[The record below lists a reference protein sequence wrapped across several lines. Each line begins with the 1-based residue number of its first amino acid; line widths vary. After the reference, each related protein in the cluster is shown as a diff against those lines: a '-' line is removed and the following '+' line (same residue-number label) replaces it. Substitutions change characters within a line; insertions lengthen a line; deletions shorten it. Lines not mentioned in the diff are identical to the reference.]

1 MSYDLAIWGS
11 KGPLTV
17 DEAGRNYA
25 ALGNAAAD
33 VVAPDRRVSAFYKQ
47 LCSTYPSLDAPNKA
61 QAARSPWTAN
71 IDVSKSYVLLPI
83 AFSRVKDV
91 LPSVVELARSLR
103 LICFDPQGPRLSQD
117 VPAGTASRSVL
128 QTEDGSVM
136 FNASAESIAAQVS
149 NLRAPHNSFVILER
163 GRNRYIQA
171 QVNAR
176 QKWVLEYRDGA
187 AERHFRA
194 SKPSLQDV
202 VRCFVA
208 FADRAGSWKDAAEW
222 KHVTA

>member
-17 DEAGRNYA
+17 DEAGRIYA
-25 ALGNAAAD
+25 ALTDGAANA
-33 VVAPDRRVSAFYKQ
+33 VAPDRRLGAFYKQ

-83 AFSRVKDV
+83 AFSRVKVV
-91 LPSVVELARSLR
+91 LPTVVELARSLR
-103 LICFDPQGPRLSQD
+103 LICFDPQGPRVSQN
-117 VPAGTASRSVL
+117 VPTGSASRSVL
-128 QTEDGSVM
+128 QTEDGSVIL
-136 FNASAESIAAQVS
+136 NASAEIIAQQVS
-149 NLRAPHNSFVILER
+149 KLRAPHNSFVILER
-163 GRNRYIQA
+163 GGNRYIQA
-171 QVNAR
+171 QVNTR

-194 SKPSLQDV
+194 SKPGPQDV
-202 VRCFVA
+202 LRCFVA
-208 FADRAGSWKDAAEW
+208 FADPAGTWKDAVDW
-222 KHVTA
+222 KQVTV